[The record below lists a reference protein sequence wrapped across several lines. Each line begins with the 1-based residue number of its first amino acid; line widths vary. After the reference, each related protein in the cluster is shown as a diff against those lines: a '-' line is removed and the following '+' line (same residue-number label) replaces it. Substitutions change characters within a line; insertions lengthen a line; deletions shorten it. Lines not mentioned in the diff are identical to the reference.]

1 VANTQGNDLTEIN
14 GQNNS
19 TQSITVGSYPAHV
32 AVNQTTNKIYVAFQI
47 PGNTG
52 AVDGETGA
60 TTTIPAGSF
69 ENEIVV
75 DEWRNKIYV
84 ADPTGNQLV
93 VIDGPKNT
101 TTTAPGTGSYLW
113 RIAVN
118 PLTNEIYAA
127 NLLSGD
133 ATIYAGAPA
142 KLPVTLLESIQH

>member
-1 VANTQGNDLTEIN
+1 M
-14 GQNNS
+14 
-19 TQSITVGSYPAHV
+19 GSYPAHV

-93 VIDGPKNT
+93 VIDGPTNT

-142 KLPVTLLESIQH
+142 KLPVTLLEFIQH